1 MNNGRESLK
10 ENQHKVT
17 AEIQVLR
24 PGLDGKLIV
33 DPNQQKI
40 VISRSA
46 PSQAT
51 ARWAARRDAMQEAG
65 WQASL
70 WGAVR
75 IPGLWRIA
83 GAPCYLRSPRRAIGV
98 RMMLESPGRSKS
110 PILRVPWWR
119 AFNCPQA

>member
-24 PGLDGKLIV
+24 PGLDGKLIA

-75 IPGLWRIA
+75 ITLDSGESLVLRA
-83 GAPCYLRSPRRAIGV
+83 TFEAPASPLG
-98 RMMLESPGRSKS
+98 SK
-110 PILRVPWWR
+110 
-119 AFNCPQA
+119 

>member
-40 VISRSA
+40 VISREDPTRA
-46 PSQAT
+46 L
-51 ARWAARRDAMQEAG
+51 ARWVCRRDAMQEAG
-65 WQASL
+65 WQTSL

-75 IPGLWRIA
+75 VTLDTGESLV
-83 GAPCYLRSPRRAIGV
+83 LRATFESPARWSP
-98 RMMLESPGRSKS
+98 LESE
-110 PILRVPWWR
+110 
-119 AFNCPQA
+119 